1 VEVID
6 FLLAG
11 GIKDGSWAIFYDE
24 NQNIYGGL
32 TDSAMNK
39 LTEARPFKFPLR
51 VNCRNTR
58 AIARATA
65 VLSGLEPAPVMK
77 VEGPEVEVI
86 WYKDERHQRREISR
100 VIGRWLSEGVS
111 LPQIT
116 IISPKAFHRSGLA
129 GGLESTISYRLL
141 DWNKDEP
148 PPEDNISFSTI
159 HSFKGLESDMVIM
172 AYIDDAGDGGRP

>member
-1 VEVID
+1 MAGLVLRAGLSESLGAPPVGDDGDSRHYYDVKFREVCINALLELGDFEPYDIVIVDECQDLIKDGFVEVID

-11 GIKDGSWAIFYDE
+11 VIKDGSWAIFYDE

-86 WYKDERHQRREISR
+86 WYKD
-100 VIGRWLSEGVS
+100 
-111 LPQIT
+111 
-116 IISPKAFHRSGLA
+116 
-129 GGLESTISYRLL
+129 
-141 DWNKDEP
+141 
-148 PPEDNISFSTI
+148 
-159 HSFKGLESDMVIM
+159 
-172 AYIDDAGDGGRP
+172 